1 MQKLTYPIAQVTCT
15 KLSVYRSSI
24 QFSVEVLRGKGEAV
38 TRDMVHG
45 LLL

>member
-15 KLSVYRSSI
+15 KLSVYRSSV
-24 QFSVEVLRGKGEAV
+24 QFSVEVLRGKREAV

>member
-24 QFSVEVLRGKGEAV
+24 QFSVEVLRGKGGVV
-38 TRDMVHG
+38 TRGVAYG
-45 LLL
+45 FLL